1 MKNKKIILLV
11 SVLVMAIILLVW
23 LYLGNRKTFLTDPFR
38 AIPPDAVVIIEPRDL
53 QGFIFSLTGEEGIAG
68 ELLKAENSGRVGG
81 WVNFLADQFNRDWFK
96 NMAGGTPSV
105 ISFHSG
111 KNGQTE
117 ILLSVVLLQ
126 DAGIRQ
132 VKETLLKAGVS
143 GVTEVN
149 SGKLRYIKFPCSGKT
164 GADSLCFAIKNGLLL
179 ISSSEEI
186 VVSSA
191 SMTPGENDVRNL
203 PGFSG
208 VFKASGRNE
217 DKLYIVFSN
226 LPPVIKPLFNAE
238 KLSVSEKIGIIAA
251 VLGADIHVD
260 KSGIMFAGYTSVVD
274 STSSLFRFTRGS
286 AGVFTTYTILPSA
299 TSFLESSFEEDPMPG
314 VRTGVTVSDTALKLA
329 SLMRPFIGNE
339 IARAMVVLREGEPGP
354 AWLYVYR
361 LNDRVSAERVFT
373 DEFSRISGDD
383 NKFNFSPDEAVN
395 IPVYKTPFRGF
406 YNTKLPYAQTPAN
419 DTWFAFYDNYLVTG
433 SSYAVI
439 ARLLYDNLLNKTL
452 ANDVFYRDFEA
463 ALPSV
468 AKYFLYMK
476 PASASDYLSQYLDPG
491 LFDQQSEKGGLF
503 TRFNAAGMRLIPA
516 NGMIYTS
523 VSLKH
528 SDDIAEKSDTQWETL
543 LDTVAAIKPF
553 FFRNHLTGASE
564 IFIQDL
570 RNNIYLINST
580 GRVLWKVPLSERI
593 TSQVFMI
600 DYFKNG
606 RYQMLFSGRNNLH
619 LIDRNGNYVERFP
632 VKLRSPASAP
642 MSLFDYDNNKEYR
655 IIIPGEDKNIYAYDK
670 TGSVVKGWKNFRTNG
685 TVTSEI
691 AWLRVSGK
699 DYIIASDESAL
710 YFLDRT
716 GSTRLNLKEQVLKAK
731 GSAIRLVTS
740 RTPYVICSAP
750 DGTLEQIFFDGTV
763 KKITIKSFSVDHT
776 FDIFDISGD
785 GIGEYIFIDKG
796 ILYLYNQNGDE
807 LFSKEFGTTRLE
819 GPIPFVFSASHK
831 MIGVY
836 ETDKKL
842 IYLIGKTGNIMEG
855 FPLRGASMFSIGR
868 LSDKGEWNLIVGG
881 ADKFLYNYS
890 LITEK

>member
-1 MKNKKIILLV
+1 VKNKRVILLV
-11 SVLVMAIILLVW
+11 SVLVFAIILLIW
-23 LYLGNRKTFLTDPFR
+23 LYLGNRKTLLTDPFN
-38 AIPPDAVVIIEPRDL
+38 AVPSDATVIIEPRDL
-53 QGFIFSLTGEEGIAG
+53 QGFIFSFTSGEGIAG
-68 ELLKAENSGRVGG
+68 ELLKTDNNSRVGV
-81 WVNFLADQFNRDWFK
+81 WVNFLADQFSREWFK
-96 NMAGGTPSV
+96 NIAGGTPSV

-111 KNGQTE
+111 EKGKPE
-117 ILLSVVLLQ
+117 IFLSVVLLQ

-132 VKETLLKAGVS
+132 VKESLLKAGVS
-143 GVTEVN
+143 GVTEAGK
-149 SGKLRYIKFPCSGKT
+149 GKLRYIKFPCSGKT
-164 GADSLCFAIKNGLLL
+164 GADSLCAAIKSGLLL

-186 VVSSA
+186 IAA
-191 SMTPGENDVRNL
+191 SDAMTPGGNDVRDL

-226 LPPVIKPLFNAE
+226 LPTAIKPLLNTE
-238 KLSVSEKIGIIAA
+238 MLSVSEKIGIIAA

-260 KSGIMFAGYTSVVD
+260 NSGLMLAGYTSVVD

-299 TSFLESSFEEDPMPG
+299 TSFLEASFEEEPLPG
-314 VRTGVTVSDTALKLA
+314 VRSVVSVSDTALKLA
-329 SLMRPFIGNE
+329 SLMKPFIGSE
-339 IARAMVVLREGEPGP
+339 ITRAMVVLREGVPGP

-373 DEFSRISGDD
+373 DEFSRISGDA
-383 NKFNFSPDEAVN
+383 NKFYFSPDDAVN
-395 IPVYKTPFRGF
+395 IPVYKTPFRGL
-406 YNTKLPYAQTPAN
+406 YNTKLPYAQTSAN
-419 DTWFAFYDNYLVTG
+419 DSWFAFYDNYLVTG

-452 ANDVFYRDFEA
+452 ANDIFYRDFEA

-468 AKYFLYMK
+468 AKYYLYMK
-476 PASASDYLSQYLDPG
+476 PVPASDYLSQFLDPG
-491 LFDQQSEKGGLF
+491 LFNQENDRVGLF

-528 SDDIAEKSDTQWETL
+528 SDEIVEKSDTEWETL

-553 FFRNHLTGASE
+553 FFKNHLTGAPE

-570 RNNIYLINST
+570 RNNIYLINSA

-619 LIDRNGNYVERFP
+619 LIDRNGNYVERYP

-642 MSLFDYDNNKEYR
+642 MALFDYDNNKEYR

-685 TVTSEI
+685 MVSSEI

-699 DYIIASDESAL
+699 DYIIASDESAV

-716 GSTRLNLKEQVLKAK
+716 GGTRLKLKEQVLKAN
-731 GSAIRLVTS
+731 GSSIRLVAS
-740 RTPYVICSAP
+740 RTPFVVCSAP
-750 DGTLEQIFFDGTV
+750 DGTLQQIFFDGTV
-763 KKITIKSFSVDHT
+763 KKITIKSFSIDHT

-785 GIGEYIFIDKG
+785 GVGEYIFIDNG
-796 ILYLYNQNGDE
+796 ILYLYNKNGDE
-807 LFSKEFGTTRLE
+807 LYSKEFGTTRLE
-819 GPIPFVFSASHK
+819 GQIPFVFSASHR

-836 ETDKKL
+836 EIDKKL

-855 FPLRGASMFSIGR
+855 FPLRGASKFSIGR

-881 ADKFLYNYS
+881 ADRFLYNYS